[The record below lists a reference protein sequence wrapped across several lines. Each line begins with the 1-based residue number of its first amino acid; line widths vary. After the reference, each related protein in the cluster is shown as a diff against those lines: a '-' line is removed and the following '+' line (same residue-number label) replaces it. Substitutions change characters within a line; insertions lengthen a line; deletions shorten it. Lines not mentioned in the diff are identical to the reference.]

1 MVGLYRQEKS
11 GRKCCCTWRLGVAL
25 SNRFLKELSQEGC
38 QVWYPGRHWMP
49 IYGHL
54 VPQRWSRP
62 AAALGESERRRQSSR
77 EAPPAPPKENNTQFT
92 PSTPEGK
99 KDSVAPGDPCYLCVS
114 QVEVA
119 LMVPW
124 KSSHCATRWAADDL
138 LLYHISISKVWRK
151 ITTGSGNHTFW
162 ADLLGLGKSH
172 LNYFITGCISFRGS
186 FSPAKQSLILRKTEP
201 QHCRDGNV
209 RSEVD
214 GRVHDNLSGARE
226 NSRFLS
232 RVVVSARQLLM
243 YNPSTQEEA

>member
-99 KDSVAPGDPCYLCVS
+99 RDSVAPGDPCYLCVS

-124 KSSHCATRWAADDL
+124 KSKHCATRWAADDL
-138 LLYHISISKVWRK
+138 VLYHISKSKVWRK

-186 FSPAKQSLILRKTEP
+186 FTPAKQPYFE
-201 QHCRDGNV
+201 
-209 RSEVD
+209 
-214 GRVHDNLSGARE
+214 E
-226 NSRFLS
+226 NRTTTLS
-232 RVVVSARQLLM
+232 RWQCQEWSWRKGAWQLIRCKRKFKISVS
-243 YNPSTQEEA
+243 SCSEC

>member
-1 MVGLYRQEKS
+1 MVGLHRQEKS

-25 SNRFLKELSQEGC
+25 CNRFLKELSQEGC

-92 PSTPEGK
+92 PSTAEGK
-99 KDSVAPGDPCYLCVS
+99 RDSVTVAPGDPCCLCLS

-124 KSSHCATRWAADDL
+124 KSRHCATRLAADDL
-138 LLYHISISKVWRK
+138 LLYHISNSKVLRK
-151 ITTGSGNHTFW
+151 FKTGSETTLFW
-162 ADLLGLGKSH
+162 ADPLGLGKFQ
-172 LNYFITGCISFRGS
+172 LNCCTTEVCISF
-186 FSPAKQSLILRKTEP
+186 Q
-201 QHCRDGNV
+201 
-209 RSEVD
+209 
-214 GRVHDNLSGARE
+214 
-226 NSRFLS
+226 
-232 RVVVSARQLLM
+232 RQL
-243 YNPSTQEEA
+243 